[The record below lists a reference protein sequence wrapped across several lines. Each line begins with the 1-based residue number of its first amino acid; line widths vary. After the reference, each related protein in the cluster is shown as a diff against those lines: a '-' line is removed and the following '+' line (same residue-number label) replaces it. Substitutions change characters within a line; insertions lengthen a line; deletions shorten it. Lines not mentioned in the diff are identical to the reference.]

1 MSYRLDAVI
10 GDFERL
16 RSWAEGVAGVVVAP
30 LAQRLGLLPLS
41 TALRGDLPRILRDL
55 SQGGPVAHV
64 QADFWGGDGEQTAA
78 LWRAGVQEWGPVHTS
93 EFSGPREDWPINAAL
108 ARLGVAS
115 VGPGAPDYRDLFVEV
130 GLGQGRDEEDW
141 RRAALKA
148 YDAADYDEWH
158 AREQAKRES
167 EERAAAERAT
177 YERLPGIPVLLNGKE
192 VITLLGIPQGRTVG
206 AAIRH
211 LQQLHIDRGPQSREE
226 AEAALRVWA
235 AEQGLT
241 PAAAGRVDTTSPRVH
256 SPASDDRYR
265 IQ

>member
-1 MSYRLDAVI
+1 M
-10 GDFERL
+10 
-16 RSWAEGVAGVVVAP
+16 VAP
-30 LAQRLGLLPLS
+30 LRQRMGLLPLS
-41 TALRGDLPRILRDL
+41 TALHGDLPRMLCDL

-64 QADFWGGDGEQTAA
+64 QADFWGGEGDQTAA

-115 VGPGAPDYRDLFVEV
+115 AGPGAPDHRDLFVEV

-148 YDAADYDEWH
+148 YDAANYDEWH
-158 AREQAKRES
+158 AREQAERES
-167 EERAAAERAT
+167 EERAAAERAV
-177 YERLPGIPVLLNGKE
+177 YERLPGIPVPLSGKE
-192 VITLLGIPQGRTVG
+192 IITLLGLPQGRTIG

-226 AEAALRVWA
+226 AEAALRTWA
-235 AEQGLT
+235 AQQGLT
-241 PAAAGRVDTTSPRVH
+241 PATAGQADTTSPRVRH
-256 SPASDDRYR
+256 PASADRYR
-265 IQ
+265 SQGEGSARAGG